1 MVSINECTQMIS
13 CEWAHLPILF
23 RWNALMFEIFCH
35 QRLHLYIEVTF
46 GALAKVYTKES
57 GLFLV

>member
-1 MVSINECTQMIS
+1 
-13 CEWAHLPILF
+13 
-23 RWNALMFEIFCH
+23 MFEIFCH

-46 GALAKVYTKES
+46 GALAKVHTKES